1 MAHGPLG
8 PLAFWEGFENE
19 LLTLAIYG
27 VGIALY
33 AVLVGLF
40 YLTLSRRN
48 LVDSEKVKRAP
59 GFLGFIVVF
68 PLVGFGLFLVL
79 SMALFF
85 LAKAQQGLS
94 EVQRVRDIMLLAMAV
109 VAGVRVT
116 AYVSERAAEDLA
128 KVLPLGLLGVLIIDP
143 GFLKIEV
150 SIGRIGIMFSLLDTV
165 LRYLLVLVVLEVA
178 LRGVWLASGGRAR
191 ARRPGRPSIIPSR
204 GAPRPQEQPRA
215 PARPHEP
222 PPR

>member
-68 PLVGFGLFLVL
+68 PLVSFGLFLVL
-79 SMALFF
+79 SMAMFF
-85 LAKAQQGLS
+85 LAKEGRQ
-94 EVQRVRDIMLLAMAV
+94 VRDIMLLAMAV

-150 SIGRIGIMFSLLDTV
+150 SIERIGIMFSLLDTV